1 MTKEIKL
8 FKMINGEEI
17 IATVVENDRNLNH
30 ITVEKVRT
38 FVPTQTER
46 GTALALAHWI
56 QFAQDSE
63 IELYRNTVTAS
74 PKKLPIELEKIY
86 QQETSGIQFPTA
98 NDSKLIMGK

>member
-1 MTKEIKL
+1 MSNEIKL

-17 IATVVENDRNLNH
+17 IATVIDNSNLYH

-38 FVPTQTER
+38 FVPTQTKN

-56 QFAQDSE
+56 QFAQDTE
-63 IELYRNTVTAS
+63 IDLYRNTITAS

-98 NDSKLIMGK
+98 NDSKLIIGK